1 MVIFFIIMG
10 TLQSGLKHTDTLFA
24 MLIVF
29 TVALSHSVSAIT
41 VFVEWS
47 ILNVVSLLQ
56 AIAGTIEVLTLE
68 FIVAFRVIATDIII
82 YYKV

>member
-1 MVIFFIIMG
+1 MG
-10 TLQSGLKHTDTLFA
+10 TLQSGLKHMDTVFA

-56 AIAGTIEVLTLE
+56 ASWNRNLFHVNTQQNL
-68 FIVAFRVIATDIII
+68 
-82 YYKV
+82 